1 MTAQPAEPA
10 AGTPDAAVTGS
21 AANTAGAYDLTG
33 KVALIT
39 GGTGGVGLETGLR
52 LARRG
57 ALVVV
62 TGRSPEGGEHA
73 LAQLR
78 AVSDQASYEPGD
90 AGDPTAI
97 TALVDRV
104 VAAHGGIDILVSAG
118 SPHDIGPTPFAEMTM
133 EDLKRAFDSRIYP
146 RIFPVRA
153 ALPALRERGGSVVML
168 ATDAGRHP
176 TPGESVMGAVGAAVI
191 LMTKALAREL
201 SRWSIRVNSVAM
213 TITSGTP
220 SWDRIFAT
228 ESFQSKLFTKAV
240 ERFPQGRPPSAGEVA
255 DVAVFLAADATQVTG
270 QTVSVNGGL
279 SFGGW

>member
-1 MTAQPAEPA
+1 VS
-10 AGTPDAAVTGS
+10 GRL
-21 AANTAGAYDLTG
+21 DLTG
-33 KVALIT
+33 QVALIT
-39 GGTGGVGLETGLR
+39 GGTAGVGLETGLR

-57 ALVVV
+57 ATVVV
-62 TGRSPEGGEHA
+62 TGRSRETGEGA
-73 LAQLR
+73 VACLR
-78 AVSDQASYEPGD
+78 SVSDLVSCEIGD
-90 AGDPTAI
+90 AGDPAEV

-118 SPHDIGPTPFAEMTM
+118 SPHDIGPTPFADLDLE
-133 EDLKRAFDSRIYP
+133 ELKRAFDSRIYA

-153 ALPALRERGGSVVML
+153 ALPALREGGGSVVML
-168 ATDAGRHP
+168 TTDAGRHP

-191 LMTKALAREL
+191 LMTKALAREF
-201 SRWSIRVNSVAM
+201 SRWDIRVNSVAM

-228 ESFQSKLFTKAV
+228 ESFQSRLFTKAV
-240 ERFPQGRPPSAGEVA
+240 ERFPQGKPPTAGEVA
-255 DVAVFLAADATQVTG
+255 DVAVFLAADAAQVTG

>member
-1 MTAQPAEPA
+1 VS
-10 AGTPDAAVTGS
+10 GRL
-21 AANTAGAYDLTG
+21 DLTG
-33 KVALIT
+33 QVALIT
-39 GGTGGVGLETGLR
+39 GGTAGVGLETGLR

-57 ALVVV
+57 ATVVV
-62 TGRSPEGGEHA
+62 TGRSRETGEGA
-73 LAQLR
+73 VARLR
-78 AVSDQASYEPGD
+78 SVSDLVSCEVGD
-90 AGDPTAI
+90 AGDPAEI

-118 SPHDIGPTPFAEMTM
+118 SPHDIGPTPFADLDLE
-133 EDLKRAFDSRIYP
+133 ELKRAFDSRIYA

-153 ALPALRERGGSVVML
+153 ALPALREGGGSVVML
-168 ATDAGRHP
+168 TTDAGRHP

-191 LMTKALAREL
+191 LMTKALAREF
-201 SRWSIRVNSVAM
+201 SRWDVRVNSVAM

-228 ESFQSKLFTKAV
+228 ESFQSRLFTKAV
-240 ERFPQGRPPSAGEVA
+240 ERFPQGKPPTAGEVA
-255 DVAVFLAADATQVTG
+255 DVAVFLAADAAQVTG

>member
-1 MTAQPAEPA
+1 MSAQPGEPA
-10 AGTPDAAVTGS
+10 AGVNDVK
-21 AANTAGAYDLTG
+21 G

-39 GGTGGVGLETGLR
+39 GGTGGVGLETGLL

-57 ALVVV
+57 ARVVV

-73 LAQLR
+73 LAQLH
-78 AVSDQASYEPGD
+78 AASDQAYYAPGD
-90 AGDPTAI
+90 AGDPAAI
-97 TALVDRV
+97 TTLVDRV
-104 VAAHGGIDILVSAG
+104 VATHGGIDILVSAG
-118 SPHDIGPTPFAEMTM
+118 TPHDIGPTPFAEMTM
-133 EDLKRAFDSRIYP
+133 EDLRIAFDSRIYP

-168 ATDAGRHP
+168 ATDAARHP

-191 LMTKALAREL
+191 LMTKALAREF
-201 SRWSIRVNSVAM
+201 SRWNIRVNSVAM

-240 ERFPQGRPPSAGEVA
+240 DRFPQGRPPSAGEVA
-255 DVAVFLAADATQVTG
+255 DVAVFLAADAAQVTG